1 MVYIRWG
8 DNRCPPNAIRLH
20 EGIITQAASKT
31 ANLLCIPKF
40 STQTSSTNQYTSI
53 NQYTSTTPP
62 SHITRMEPL
71 LYTNLQGMVD
81 AVPCARCYDNS
92 HSTEFTFPGSTTC
105 PTDWTRQY
113 YGHLIT
119 SYELSTSDVLCGD
132 ERLTR
137 AIQWGDGS
145 YTSGRNDVNMIE
157 TVCDKEV
164 LSCRGYGAGQL
175 TPCVVCSK

>member
-1 MVYIRWG
+1 MVYVRWG
-8 DNRCPPNAIRLH
+8 DNRCPPNAVLLY
-20 EGIITQAASKT
+20 EGIITQAASKM
-31 ANLLCIPKF
+31 ANLLCIPK
-40 STQTSSTNQYTSI
+40 SSSKTSPAKQYTM
-53 NQYTSTTPP
+53 TMTTTTPP
-62 SHITRMEPL
+62 SHVTRMEPL
-71 LYTNLQGMVD
+71 LFTNLQGVVD
-81 AVPCARCYDNS
+81 AVPCARCYDSS

-145 YTSGRNDVNMIE
+145 YSSKRNGVNMIE
-157 TVCDKEV
+157 TVCGKDV
-164 LSCRGYGAGQL
+164 LSCRGHSAGQL
-175 TPCVVCSK
+175 TSCVVCSK